1 MYTGLR
7 PGEKLYE
14 EKLMAE
20 EGMTTTPNQ
29 LIHIGKPIPFDMEQ
43 FMRQLDVLAAASF
56 MNTGY
61 CSSGSGSGTH
71 LPYGRIGSAASS
83 GYL

>member
-20 EGMTTTPNQ
+20 EGIEKTENE
-29 LIHIGKPIPFDMEQ
+29 LIHIGKPIAFDMEK
-43 FMRQLDVLAAASF
+43 FMGQLENLADACYNNDGQIRRLVKSLV
-56 MNTGY
+56 TTY
-61 CSSGSGSGTH
+61 HPSH
-71 LPYGRIGSAASS
+71 L
-83 GYL
+83 